1 MNNQNLASADIL
13 IVDDVP
19 ENIRLL
25 STMLMEFGFRVRK
38 SINGKMALMAVKAL
52 KPDLILLD
60 INMQGINGYQVCE
73 ALKNN
78 PETSEIPIIFVSAI
92 NQIED
97 KIKAFQVGGVDYIT
111 KPFQVEEVMARIH
124 NQLKIQNLQRDLQ
137 LQNQQ
142 LKATQKQ
149 LAATQVELIQKEKM
163 VALNQLVAGIF
174 HELNNPINFI
184 SGNLDPA
191 YQYVEDIIELINLY
205 RQEYPHPSPQILARA
220 EKLELDF
227 ILEDLQKLIRSLKTG
242 IKRIDQIMLA
252 LRIFSRTNEAEM
264 KSIDL
269 HECLNSVLHL
279 IRHRLQ
285 GNNHNIEIKVIQ
297 QKAENLPIVTCYAGL
312 INQVIMNLIN
322 NAIDSLQSAD
332 SQAHESDWVPTIWI
346 TTEQVNPNRVA
357 IRIRDNGMG
366 IAPEL
371 QSRLFDPFFTT
382 KTVGQGMGLGLATS
396 YQIVVE
402 KHNGQLILSS
412 IPGEGAEFRVELPIA
427 PIPQRSVS

>member
-38 SINGKMALMAVKAL
+38 SINGKMALMAVNAL

-60 INMQGINGYQVCE
+60 INMQGLNGYEVCE

-111 KPFQVEEVMARIH
+111 KPFQVEEVMARIQ
-124 NQLKIQNLQRDLQ
+124 NQLKIQSLQRDLQ

-142 LKATQKQ
+142 LKATQKR

-174 HELNNPINFI
+174 HELNNPMNFI

-191 YQYVEDIIELINLY
+191 CQYVEDIIELINLY
-205 RQEYPHPSPQILARA
+205 RQEYPHPSPKILALA

-227 ILEDLQKLIRSLKTG
+227 ILEDLQNLIRSMKTG

-252 LRIFSRTNEAEM
+252 LRVFCHTNEGEM
-264 KSIDL
+264 QSIDL
-269 HECLNSVLHL
+269 HECLNSVWHL
-279 IRHRLQ
+279 IKHRWQ
-285 GNNHNIEIKVIQ
+285 VEHDNMEIKVIQ
-297 QKAENLPIVTCYAGL
+297 KMAENLPPVTCYPGL
-312 INQVIMNLIN
+312 INQVIINLIN
-322 NAIDSLQSAD
+322 NAIDSLKSAQI
-332 SQAHESDWVPTIWI
+332 QAHESDWVPTIWI
-346 TTEQVNPNRVA
+346 TTEQINPNRVA
-357 IRIRDNGMG
+357 IRIRDNGTG

-382 KTVGQGMGLGLATS
+382 KTVGKGMGLGLATS

-402 KHNGQLILSS
+402 KHKGQLILSS
-412 IPGEGAEFRVELPIA
+412 LPGEGAEFRVELPIA
-427 PIPQRSVS
+427 PIPKPSVS